1 MKIAD
6 YTLEFKDVI
15 QEILQ
20 KKYSNIAL
28 QIPEGL
34 KRNALTIIKY
44 LEEKTGASF
53 IICADPCYGACD
65 IVDYKLKDL
74 HVDLIIQVGHTPI
87 PNDAATI
94 IPTRFINA
102 LSTLNVSDVVQKSLP
117 FLEGTKIG
125 ITTTAQHLHMIAL
138 AKDILQKNNFTP
150 IIAKGDKRVTH
161 EGQIIGCN
169 FSAGMKIKDKVD
181 SFLFLGSGT
190 FHPIGLLLS
199 SKKPVIAADPY
210 TNIVKKDEL
219 VEMKETILR
228 QRYGAIASAKQ
239 AKTFG
244 ILIGLKQG
252 QQRIHLAQ
260 QLQKMLHH
268 MHRNAVMLALD
279 TLTPTSLLCFG
290 AIDCFVSTACP
301 RIAIDD
307 YLQYKIPI
315 LTPIELQIALGLKK
329 WDDYIFDQIYWENE

>member
-6 YTLEFKDVI
+6 YTLEFKEVI
-15 QEILQ
+15 REILQ
-20 KKYSNIAL
+20 KKYSTIAL

-34 KRNALTIIKY
+34 KRNALTICKY
-44 LEEKTGASF
+44 LEEKTGVTC

-74 HVDLIIQVGHTPI
+74 NVDLIIQIGHTPI
-87 PNDAATI
+87 PHHTAVI

-102 LSTLNVSDVVQKSLP
+102 LSTLNVSDVVQKSIP
-117 FLEGTKIG
+117 YLEGTKIG
-125 ITTTAQHLHMIAL
+125 IITTAQHLPMISIV
-138 AKDILQKNNFTP
+138 KNILQKNNFTP
-150 IIAKGDKRVTH
+150 ISSKGDQRVAY

-169 FSAGMKIKDKVD
+169 FTAGLKINEKVD

-199 SKKPVIAADPY
+199 LKKPVIAADPY
-210 TNIVKKDEL
+210 TKLVKKDEL
-219 VEMKETILR
+219 VELKETILR

-239 AKTFG
+239 VKTFG

-252 QQRIHLAQ
+252 QQRIHLAY
-260 QLQKMLHH
+260 QLQEMLHH

-279 TLTPTSLLCFG
+279 TLTPSSLLGFG
-290 AIDCFVSTACP
+290 AIGCFVSTACP

-329 WDDYIFDQIYWENE
+329 WEDYIFDQIYWEKE